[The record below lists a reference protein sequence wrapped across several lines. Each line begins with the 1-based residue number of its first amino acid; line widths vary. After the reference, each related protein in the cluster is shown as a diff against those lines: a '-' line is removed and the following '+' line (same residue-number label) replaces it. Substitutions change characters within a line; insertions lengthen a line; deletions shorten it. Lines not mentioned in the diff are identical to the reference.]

1 MTNRTKQ
8 WNEYLR
14 EYRETHGR
22 PPAYRTETMGCQM
35 NERDSETIAGLLCE
49 MGFAP
54 AASCAEAAIIVV
66 NTCSVRENA
75 DNRFFGMLGRIKK
88 IKEARPE
95 CVTAVCGCMMQQQRI
110 VDRIKEKY
118 PWVDIIF
125 GTHNIHELPGLLRSA
140 VLERAKS
147 VLIRD
152 DGGDIVEG
160 LPAKRTFPFKAYV
173 NIMYGCDNRCT
184 YCIVPYT
191 RGRERSR
198 RPAAIE
204 REIRNLAA
212 DGVREITLLG
222 QNVNSYRG
230 RDGDDPQD
238 GAPRIRSGQGSLDF
252 PGLIERIGAIDG
264 IERISFMTSHP
275 KDLSQGLID
284 AYRSCGKLCGAIHL
298 PVQSG
303 SSRVLARMN
312 RRYTKEDYLERIARL
327 RAVSPDIAITTDF
340 IVGFPGET
348 EADFEETMDLIERVR
363 FDSAFT
369 FLYSRREGTP
379 AASYADAVP
388 EADKHRRFERMVER
402 LNAIAAE
409 KNRAY
414 LGRTEIVL
422 AEGPS
427 KTDKAVMA
435 GRTDAGKL
443 VNFRAPAELAGCMLP
458 VRITG
463 VRSFSLYGELAGT
476 GVQRECAGR
485 KWHGLRPAPFDAN
498 LK

>member
-1 MTNRTKQ
+1 MTKRKDL
-8 WNEYLR
+8 WKEYLR

-22 PPAYRTETMGCQM
+22 PPAYLTETMGCQM
-35 NERDSETIAGLLCE
+35 NGRDSETIAGLLCE
-49 MGFAP
+49 MGFSP
-54 AASCAEAAIIVV
+54 AASRAEAAIIVV

-75 DNRFFGMLGRIKK
+75 DNRFFGTLGQIKK
-88 IKEARPE
+88 IKEARPDT
-95 CVTAVCGCMMQQQRI
+95 VTAVCGCMMQQQHI
-110 VDRIKEKY
+110 VDRIKETY

-125 GTHNIHELPGLLRSA
+125 GTHNIHELPLLLRSA
-140 VLERAKS
+140 VLERAKT

-160 LPAKRTFPFKAYV
+160 LPHRREFSFKAYV
-173 NIMYGCDNRCT
+173 NVMYGCDNRCT

-204 REIRNLAA
+204 REARDLAA

-230 RDGDDPQD
+230 RDE
-238 GAPRIRSGQGSLDF
+238 APHIRSGQAALDF
-252 PGLIERIGAIDG
+252 PGLIERIAAIDG
-264 IERISFMTSHP
+264 IARIRFMTSHP
-275 KDLSQGLID
+275 KDLSRRLID
-284 AYRSCGKLCGAIHL
+284 AYKSCDKLCGAIHL

-312 RRYTKEDYLERIARL
+312 RRYTKEDYLERIASL

-348 EADFEETMDLIERVR
+348 EEDFEETMDLIERVR

-369 FLYSRREGTP
+369 FLYSKRRGTP
-379 AASYADAVP
+379 AAAYEDTVS
-388 EADKHRRFERMVER
+388 EEDKHRRFGRMVER
-402 LNAIAAE
+402 LNAITAE

-414 LGRTEIVL
+414 LGRTETVL

-427 KTDKAVMA
+427 KTNPSVMT

-443 VNFRAPAELAGCMLP
+443 VNFRAPLELAGRMLP
-458 VRITG
+458 VRVTG
-463 VRSFSLYGELAGT
+463 VRTFSLYGELS
-476 GVQRECAGR
+476 R
-485 KWHGLRPAPFDAN
+485 
-498 LK
+498 

>member
-1 MTNRTKQ
+1 MTNRTSEYQ
-8 WNEYLR
+8 WKEYLR
-14 EYRETHGR
+14 EYREAHGR
-22 PPAYRTETMGCQM
+22 PPAYLTETMGCQM

-54 AASCAEAAIIVV
+54 AASRAEAAIIVV

-75 DNRFFGMLGRIKK
+75 DNRFFGTLGQIKK

-95 CVTAVCGCMMQQQRI
+95 TVAAVCGCMMQQRHI
-110 VDRIKEKY
+110 VDRILEKY
-118 PWVDIIF
+118 PWVDIVF
-125 GTHNIHELPGLLRSA
+125 GTHNLHELPGLLRSA

-152 DGGDIVEG
+152 DGDIVEG
-160 LPAKRTFPFKAYV
+160 LPHRRAFPFKAYV
-173 NIMYGCDNRCT
+173 NVMYGCDNRCT

-204 REIRNLAA
+204 REIRDLAA
-212 DGVREITLLG
+212 DGVKEITLLG

-230 RDGDDPQD
+230 CDDGDDPQVPH
-238 GAPRIRSGQGSLDF
+238 GALDF

-264 IERISFMTSHP
+264 IERIRFMTSHP
-275 KDLSQGLID
+275 KDLSRRLID
-284 AYRSCGKLCGAIHL
+284 AYGSCGKLCNAIHL

-312 RRYTKEDYLERIARL
+312 RRYTKEDYLERIALL

-348 EADFEETMDLIERVR
+348 EADFAETMDLIERAR

-369 FLYSRREGTP
+369 FLYSRRRGTP
-379 AASYADAVP
+379 AAAYADAVP
-388 EADKHRRFERMVER
+388 EEDKHRRFGRMVER

-427 KTDKAVMA
+427 KTDKAVMT
-435 GRTDAGKL
+435 GRTDSGKV
-443 VNFRAPAELAGCMLP
+443 VNFRAPAELAGRMLP
-458 VRITG
+458 VRVTG
-463 VRSFSLYGELAGT
+463 VRTFSLYGEL
-476 GVQRECAGR
+476 V
-485 KWHGLRPAPFDAN
+485 P
-498 LK
+498 

>member
-1 MTNRTKQ
+1 MTNRTEQ
-8 WNEYLR
+8 WKEYLR
-14 EYRETHGR
+14 EYREAHGG

-49 MGFAP
+49 MGCAP
-54 AASCAEAAIIVV
+54 AASRAEAAIIVV

-75 DNRFFGMLGRIKK
+75 DNRFFGLLGQIKK

-95 CVTAVCGCMMQQQRI
+95 TVTAVCGCMMQQQHI
-110 VDRIKEKY
+110 VDRVREKY

-125 GTHNIHELPGLLRSA
+125 GTHNIHEFPALLRSA
-140 VLERAKS
+140 VLERAKA

-152 DGGDIVEG
+152 GGGEIVEG
-160 LPAKRTFPFKAYV
+160 LPSKREFPFKAYV
-173 NIMYGCDNRCT
+173 NVMYGCDNRCT

-198 RPAAIE
+198 QPAAIE
-204 REIRNLAA
+204 REVRALAA
-212 DGVREITLLG
+212 DGVKEIMLLG

-230 RDGDDPQD
+230 RDDGFQSGGGNDD
-238 GAPRIRSGQGSLDF
+238 ALDF
-252 PGLIERIGAIDG
+252 PGLIERLGAIGG
-264 IERISFMTSHP
+264 IERIRFMTSHP
-275 KDLSQGLID
+275 KDLSQRLID
-284 AYRSCGKLCGAIHL
+284 AYRSCGKLCGTIHL

-312 RRYTKEDYLERIARL
+312 RRYTKEDYLERIAGL

-363 FDSAFT
+363 FDAAFT
-369 FLYSRREGTP
+369 FLYSKRKGTP
-379 AASYADAVP
+379 AAAYADAVS
-388 EADKHRRFERMVER
+388 EEDKHRRFNRMVER
-402 LNAIAAE
+402 LNAITAE
-409 KNRAY
+409 KNGAY

-427 KTDKAVMA
+427 KTDPSVMT
-435 GRTDAGKL
+435 GRTDSGKV
-443 VNFRAPAELAGCMLP
+443 VNFRAPAELAGRMLP
-458 VRITG
+458 VRVTG
-463 VRSFSLYGELAGT
+463 VRTFSLYGEL
-476 GVQRECAGR
+476 
-485 KWHGLRPAPFDAN
+485 LP
-498 LK
+498 